1 MSRFLLITFCIFFSM
16 FILVAHA
23 LATTKNNNL
32 ATYSNNLVC
41 TIEQCKNGIC
51 IYICDINDIRFNRY
65 IIESSELESAYATWL
80 ELTKMEYLLQTLPN
94 ENYEYTNEQTII
106 KYTWHN
112 KDRLEITLHEKG
124 NLVGNLNLYKS
135 NQYIIIDD
143 KLHSI
148 INY

>member
-1 MSRFLLITFCIFFSM
+1 M